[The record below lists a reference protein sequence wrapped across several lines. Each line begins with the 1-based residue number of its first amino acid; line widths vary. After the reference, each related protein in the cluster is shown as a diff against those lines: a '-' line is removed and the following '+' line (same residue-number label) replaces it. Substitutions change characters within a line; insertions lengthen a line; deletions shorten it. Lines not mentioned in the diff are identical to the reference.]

1 MQLEELE
8 EVINNI
14 FAAQGK
20 TVPEKIVKVWCKEI
34 ASRGFYDQAIHQAEK
49 EMMEEEDEKPT
60 LPKLLA
66 TITKYNEQIKSA
78 NFKKIDCEWCNGLNY
93 VYTTLFFA
101 KNGKY
106 LSDNYGIKC
115 FHNADDSDCAKMI
128 LNPETNN
135 RTETQNG
142 YMLVFKDIV
151 EKESYLEKVKLNGW
165 CDLWV
170 KDDLGNKETEV
181 IEQAEE
187 QVEET
192 EEIIADEDVPD
203 AF

>member
-1 MQLEELE
+1 MTYEELE
-8 EVINNI
+8 EVIHNI
-14 FAAQGK
+14 FAAQGR
-20 TVPEKIVKVWCKEI
+20 TVSEKIVSVWVKEI
-34 ASRGFYDQAIHQAEK
+34 FAKGFYEEAIKKAQTELMA
-49 EMMEEEDEKPT
+49 EEEERIT
-60 LPKLLA
+60 LPKLMA
-66 TITKYNEQIKSA
+66 VITKYHIELKNA
-78 NFKKIDCEWCNGLNY
+78 TVKKIDCEWCNGLNY

-115 FHNADDSDCAKMI
+115 FHNTDDSNCAKMI

-170 KDDLGNKETEV
+170 KEDLGNKETE
-181 IEQAEE
+181 II
-187 QVEET
+187 EET
-192 EEIIADEDVPD
+192 EEEIIADEDVPD